1 MTYCIAQGTRFNILQ
16 QLKMG
21 KSLKIYMC
29 VCVCVC
35 MYTYRERAESLCC
48 TLETNITLS
57 ISYSPMKTK
66 YIIINKN
73 QGKFLRKTF
82 VSQKIIF

>member
-1 MTYCIAQGTRFNILQ
+1 
-16 QLKMG
+16 
-21 KSLKIYMC
+21 
-29 VCVCVC
+29 